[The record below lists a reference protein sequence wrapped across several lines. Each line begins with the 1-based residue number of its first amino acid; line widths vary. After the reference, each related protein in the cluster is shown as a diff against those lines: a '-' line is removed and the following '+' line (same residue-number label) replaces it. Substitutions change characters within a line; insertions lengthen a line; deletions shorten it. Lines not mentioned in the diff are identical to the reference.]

1 MCVYV
6 QMSTLCY
13 CTATGRGSHLHR
25 RSVNLRGSIAT
36 TPDMTFGGT
45 ISYPPF
51 IYVLFTF
58 FLLYFC
64 VRVCSILFSA
74 IVCRFCLAA
83 MFFSCLGF
91 LSSFYVCFFSEFG
104 LPVFLQCILYDCV
117 LWYFCSCQCTIII
130 NTITF
135 PALNMMK
142 PFVQIMISA
151 FEIDTML
158 YPFPLCLPRKL
169 IDRIYCFEFLTLQQ
183 QAVVE
188 KFALCEDHLAKLLEW
203 VTKVEQDIASVGG
216 PKERVDDLR
225 NQINS
230 LKVSPSVTTQS
241 YNFRFESTLY

>member
-1 MCVYV
+1 
-6 QMSTLCY
+6 
-13 CTATGRGSHLHR
+13 
-25 RSVNLRGSIAT
+25 
-36 TPDMTFGGT
+36 
-45 ISYPPF
+45 
-51 IYVLFTF
+51 
-58 FLLYFC
+58 
-64 VRVCSILFSA
+64 
-74 IVCRFCLAA
+74 
-83 MFFSCLGF
+83 
-91 LSSFYVCFFSEFG
+91 
-104 LPVFLQCILYDCV
+104 
-117 LWYFCSCQCTIII
+117 
-130 NTITF
+130 
-135 PALNMMK
+135 MMK

-230 LKVSPSVTTQS
+230 LKVSPSVTMQS